1 MNKNL
6 IIRAD
11 ATCRIGTGHV
21 MRCIALGQA
30 WQDNG
35 GKVVFISYSESD
47 ALRKRIAAEGIEFIS
62 LDKPHP
68 DPFDSKFT
76 IGTIRTKNSELKP
89 WVVVDGYHFDPAYQ
103 KAFRAA
109 GFHLLVIDDMAHWP
123 EYYADIILNQNLGAE
138 KLKYTC
144 GSDTTLL
151 LGPRYVL
158 LRQEFMA
165 WHDWQRKIP
174 EVAHK
179 VLVTIGGGDP
189 DNVTQK
195 VIEALSQVEI
205 EGLEAMVVVGGSNPY
220 FQELESAVHGVK
232 VPVRL
237 VRNAANM
244 PELMAWADV
253 AVTAGGSTCW
263 ELAFMG
269 LPALILF
276 LADNQAPMAV
286 ELKKHGSA
294 INLGR
299 HNLIESGDIADQLHS
314 MIMSSE
320 KRYSMS
326 NCGRQLVDGS
336 GAMRVIRQLHGFE
349 IALRP
354 VRAEDCR
361 LIWEWANDPVAR
373 AMSFSTENI
382 PWEKHVVWFES
393 KRTDPSVHFYIAVDK
408 NNVPVGQIR
417 FQINR
422 QAAVVSVSLAPSQ
435 RGRGYGNEIIWMGA
449 QNY

>member
-11 ATCRIGTGHV
+11 ATYRIGTGHV

-30 WQDNG
+30 WQDSG
-35 GKVVFISYSESD
+35 GKVVFISHCESD
-47 ALRKRIAAEGIEFIS
+47 ALWKRIAAVGIEFIS

-68 DPFDSKFT
+68 DHFDSKFT
-76 IGTIRTKNSELKP
+76 IDTLRTQNSELKP

-103 KAFRAA
+103 KAVRSA

-123 EYYADIILNQNLGAE
+123 EYHADIILNQNLGAE
-138 KLKYTC
+138 KLKYNC
-144 GSDTTLL
+144 GPDTTLL
-151 LGPRYVL
+151 LGPRYAL

-165 WHDWQRKIP
+165 WHDWQREIP

-179 VLVTIGGGDP
+179 VLVTMGGGDP

-205 EGLEAMVVVGGSNPY
+205 EGLEAVVVVGGSNPY

-269 LPALILF
+269 LPALIL
-276 LADNQAPMAV
+276 
-286 ELKKHGSA
+286 
-294 INLGR
+294 I
-299 HNLIESGDIADQLHS
+299 
-314 MIMSSE
+314 
-320 KRYSMS
+320 
-326 NCGRQLVDGS
+326 
-336 GAMRVIRQLHGFE
+336 
-349 IALRP
+349 
-354 VRAEDCR
+354 
-361 LIWEWANDPVAR
+361 
-373 AMSFSTENI
+373 
-382 PWEKHVVWFES
+382 
-393 KRTDPSVHFYIAVDK
+393 
-408 NNVPVGQIR
+408 
-417 FQINR
+417 
-422 QAAVVSVSLAPSQ
+422 
-435 RGRGYGNEIIWMGA
+435 
-449 QNY
+449 